1 MIKFDFKTFNNV
13 KDTSDYKNKIHD
25 IRKTFDSKK
34 DMLDWYDVD
43 TCITENE
50 VKRIKKVGKYIRNNA
65 DVLIVVGAGGAYLG
79 SKAVIE
85 MFKEYFGNN
94 KLEIIYTGN
103 NLSSDYLK
111 SLLEYV
117 MEKEIVLNVISKS
130 GNTIETN
137 LIFDV
142 LLELMEAKY
151 DENELKKRVIITT
164 DRKEGRLRKL
174 AKENGFVTFPTKKNI
189 ASRFSIMTT
198 IGLLPIC
205 AFGIDTDKLIK
216 GYESGKKYIEK
227 AYVYSVMRDVLYNKG
242 KKVESF
248 AVYEPKLSYFTEW
261 LKYLFSETQGKN
273 NKGILPVS
281 TINSRDLHTMGQF
294 YQEGDPI
301 IFETVINIASNDDIK
316 INEKPLSKINHLML
330 LSVAKARKTH
340 TPTNIITISKIN
352 EKNVGELIYFFMVS
366 AAIGGYLL
374 DVNPFNQPGVNRYKK
389 LLIDRIGEI

>member
-205 AFGIDTDKLIK
+205 AFGIDIDKLIK

-316 INEKPLSKINHLML
+316 INENHCQKL
-330 LSVAKARKTH
+330 
-340 TPTNIITISKIN
+340 II
-352 EKNVGELIYFFMVS
+352 
-366 AAIGGYLL
+366 
-374 DVNPFNQPGVNRYKK
+374 
-389 LLIDRIGEI
+389 

>member
-25 IRKTFDSKK
+25 IRKKFDSKK

-151 DENELKKRVIITT
+151 DEKELKKRVIITT

-205 AFGIDTDKLIK
+205 AFGIDIDKLIK

-316 INEKPLSKINHLML
+316 INENHCQKL
-330 LSVAKARKTH
+330 
-340 TPTNIITISKIN
+340 II
-352 EKNVGELIYFFMVS
+352 
-366 AAIGGYLL
+366 
-374 DVNPFNQPGVNRYKK
+374 
-389 LLIDRIGEI
+389 